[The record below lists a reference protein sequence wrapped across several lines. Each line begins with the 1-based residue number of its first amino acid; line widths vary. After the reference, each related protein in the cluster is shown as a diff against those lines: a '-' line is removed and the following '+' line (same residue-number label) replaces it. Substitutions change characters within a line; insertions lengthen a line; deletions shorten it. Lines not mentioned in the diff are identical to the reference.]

1 MYLSDEI
8 EQEGI
13 GSVGKVLSKIISVRV
28 EPTYILMYVTNN
40 YFERPRKC
48 REFCFI
54 STDVT
59 YFITLDM

>member
-28 EPTYILMYVTNN
+28 EPTYILM
-40 YFERPRKC
+40 
-48 REFCFI
+48 
-54 STDVT
+54 
-59 YFITLDM
+59 